1 MSRVSQVISAKQDE
15 RTLSVVAAGGDKS
28 SAHGS
33 ATEDP
38 VYLFVSVLL
47 LFGPHSCAGLTM
59 GSRHHHVAPPK
70 YYHEDE
76 SESCFN
82 GTNGRTH
89 IRNFL
94 VVFAIVATW
103 FIYAANKDLKDGAN
117 GTGSS
122 KGQTTL
128 LSGSSSSIINEEDIA
143 PIQEDAIQV
152 LPEWHNHGRI
162 SDEANKLLRQ
172 REEKDKA
179 EQVTEKEG
187 GGNDENANGQG

>member
-1 MSRVSQVISAKQDE
+1 MV
-15 RTLSVVAAGGDKS
+15 
-28 SAHGS
+28 
-33 ATEDP
+33 
-38 VYLFVSVLL
+38 
-47 LFGPHSCAGLTM
+47 
-59 GSRHHHVAPPK
+59 SRHHHVAPPK

-82 GTNGRTH
+82 DNDRNGRTH

-94 VVFAIVATW
+94 VVFGIVVTW
-103 FIYAANKDLKDGAN
+103 FIYASNKNVKGGPDGSM
-117 GTGSS
+117 SS
-122 KGQTTL
+122 KDQAEL
-128 LSGSSSSIINEEDIA
+128 FSGASSSIINEEDIA

-179 EQVTEKEG
+179 QQITGKES
-187 GGNDENANGQG
+187 DENNENASSNGER

>member
-1 MSRVSQVISAKQDE
+1 MV
-15 RTLSVVAAGGDKS
+15 
-28 SAHGS
+28 
-33 ATEDP
+33 
-38 VYLFVSVLL
+38 
-47 LFGPHSCAGLTM
+47 
-59 GSRHHHVAPPK
+59 SRHHRVAPPK

-89 IRNFL
+89 VRNFL
-94 VVFAIVATW
+94 VVFAIVVTW
-103 FIYAANKDLKDGAN
+103 FIYAANKDVHGGPNDGS
-117 GTGSS
+117 GSS

-128 LSGSSSSIINEEDIA
+128 LSGSSSPIINEEDIA

-179 EQVTEKEG
+179 EEVTEKEG

>member
-1 MSRVSQVISAKQDE
+1 MEPV
-15 RTLSVVAAGGDKS
+15 GDKS
-28 SAHGS
+28 YARGSTTCLFLLS
-33 ATEDP
+33 AT
-38 VYLFVSVLL
+38 L
-47 LFGPHSCAGLTM
+47 LFGPRCAGSTM
-59 GSRHHHVAPPK
+59 VSRHHRVAPPK

-179 EQVTEKEG
+179 EEVTEKEG

>member
-1 MSRVSQVISAKQDE
+1 MGTSLTRMPVAPPE
-15 RTLSVVAAGGDKS
+15 TLFHFTSILI
-28 SAHGS
+28 
-33 ATEDP
+33 
-38 VYLFVSVLL
+38 LFE
-47 LFGPHSCAGLTM
+47 PQSCAGPTM
-59 GSRHHHVAPPK
+59 VSRHHHVAPPK

-103 FIYAANKDLKDGAN
+103 FIYASNKDVQGGPN
-117 GTGSS
+117 GSGSS
-122 KGQTTL
+122 KGQTTP
-128 LSGSSSSIINEEDIA
+128 LSGSSSSMINEEDIA

-179 EQVTEKEG
+179 QQVTKKEG
-187 GGNDENANGQG
+187 DGGNDENANSNGEG

>member
-1 MSRVSQVISAKQDE
+1 MV
-15 RTLSVVAAGGDKS
+15 
-28 SAHGS
+28 
-33 ATEDP
+33 
-38 VYLFVSVLL
+38 
-47 LFGPHSCAGLTM
+47 
-59 GSRHHHVAPPK
+59 SRHHHVAPPK
-70 YYHEDE
+70 YYHEEE

-82 GTNGRTH
+82 VGTNGRTH

-103 FIYAANKDLKDGAN
+103 FIYAANKDVQGGPNGSGTSKDQAA
-117 GTGSS
+117 
-122 KGQTTL
+122 L
-128 LSGSSSSIINEEDIA
+128 LSGTSSAIINDEDIA

-179 EQVTEKEG
+179 QQATEK
-187 GGNDENANGQG
+187 GNDGTENANDNGEV